1 MKKKYLTPTS
11 ATISIP
17 TTRLLML
24 SNNEYY
30 DNQGKIRYN
39 SSEVAAEDAD

>member
-1 MKKKYLTPTS
+1 MKRKYITPAST
-11 ATISIP
+11 AISLH

-30 DNQGKIRYN
+30 ENQGKIRYS

>member
-11 ATISIP
+11 TTISISA
-17 TTRLLML
+17 THLLMQ

-30 DNQGKIRYN
+30 ENQGKIRYS
-39 SSEVAAEDAD
+39 SSEVGAEDAD

>member
-1 MKKKYLTPTS
+1 MKRKYITPAST
-11 ATISIP
+11 TISIP

-30 DNQGKIRYN
+30 ENQGKIRY
-39 SSEVAAEDAD
+39 SGTEVAAEDAD

>member
-11 ATISIP
+11 TTISISA
-17 TTRLLML
+17 THLLMQ

-30 DNQGKIRYN
+30 NNQGKIRYS